1 MDPRELKTI
10 MSQGAIRPETP
21 RDREEQRVL
30 EEDLAES
37 PVKGK
42 PLRRRY
48 RNFRPDPN
56 GHLLAAGGPT
66 AWMRRLRAIQEETE
80 EHERRLEQT
89 WRELAEE
96 TESADEF
103 ARRWRDVARG
113 WSFYKLNRLVA
124 DHNRNF
130 PAEARLPMDPR
141 TRDFVR
147 LNGRHYQR
155 EPFGTKWILERFPP
169 DRERATIET

>member
-1 MDPRELKTI
+1 MDPRELKEI
-10 MSQGAIRPETP
+10 MSQGAIRPETA

-30 EEDLAES
+30 KEDLAES
-37 PVKGK
+37 PVTGK

-66 AWMRRLRAIQEETE
+66 AWMRRLRAIEEETE
-80 EHERRLEQT
+80 EHERRLVQT
-89 WRELAEE
+89 WRELAD
-96 TESADEF
+96 SAASPEDF
-103 ARRWRDVARG
+103 AQRWREIARG

-130 PAEARLPMDPR
+130 PAEARLAMDPR

-147 LNGRHYQR
+147 LNGRRYER
-155 EPFGTKWILERFPP
+155 ETFDARWILACFPP